1 MIILIDNYD
10 SFTYNIY
17 HFVSKFNVKVE
28 VYRNNKITI
37 DKIIKLNPKGIIISP
52 GPGHPKNSGITVGLI
67 KKLYKKI
74 PILGI
79 CLGHQAIG
87 YAFGCNIVTSSEI
100 MHGKISKIIHNN
112 HKIFD
117 GIDKNFFATRYHSL
131 KINSIKFPKNLN
143 IIAESENKIIMGI
156 AHNKYKIFGI
166 QFHPE
171 SIGTKNGIVIFKNF
185 LNIINE

>member
-1 MIILIDNYD
+1 
-10 SFTYNIY
+10 
-17 HFVSKFNVKVE
+17 
-28 VYRNNKITI
+28 
-37 DKIIKLNPKGIIISP
+37 
-52 GPGHPKNSGITVGLI
+52 
-67 KKLYKKI
+67 
-74 PILGI
+74 
-79 CLGHQAIG
+79 
-87 YAFGCNIVTSSEI
+87 

-117 GIDKNFFATRYHSL
+117 GIDKKFFATRYHSL

-185 LNIINE
+185 LNMINE